1 MFLLLLLNILM
12 RDHKAL
18 KLLAIPKQPHSPITI
33 IEKKIFLLQNEV
45 PL

>member
-18 KLLAIPKQPHSPITI
+18 KLLAIPKQPRSPITI
-33 IEKKIFLLQNEV
+33 IEKKNL
-45 PL
+45 PLTK